1 MRVLA
6 GVLLVFASLAL
17 AGCERGVDVEEDGL
31 GGDVT
36 FCRRIGSKTGKRI
49 AIGDSFEIKEGKK
62 YKYVHGLV
70 DLTGIP
76 VGAEHQVHLVWVK
89 PGGKEMYRRFGTVFV
104 EAADEG
110 FRSTVTWLDAED
122 LHKRRVEDPVE
133 GALPEVTLS
142 SRLNV
147 SPEKERATGEYQLRV
162 YWNRELLTEQAFE
175 LRPLARN

>member
-1 MRVLA
+1 MRILA
-6 GVLLVFASLAL
+6 GVLFVIASLAL
-17 AGCERGVDVEEDGL
+17 AGCERVVVEEDGF

-49 AIGDSFEIKEGKK
+49 AINDSFEIKEGKK

-89 PGGKEMYRRFGTVFV
+89 PDGKEMYRRFGTVV
-104 EAADEG
+104 IEAADEG

-122 LHKRRVEDPVE
+122 RHKRKVEDPVE
-133 GALPEVTLS
+133 SALAEVTLS

-147 SPEKERATGEYQLRV
+147 SPEKERAAGEYHLQV
-162 YWNRELLTEQAFE
+162 YWNRELMLNQAFE
-175 LRPLARN
+175 LQPLSES